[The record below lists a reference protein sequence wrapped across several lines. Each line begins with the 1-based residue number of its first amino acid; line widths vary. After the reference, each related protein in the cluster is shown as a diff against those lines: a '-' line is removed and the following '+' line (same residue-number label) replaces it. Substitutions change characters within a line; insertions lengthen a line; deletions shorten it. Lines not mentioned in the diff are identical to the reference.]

1 MMLVCEWRNFSTDAE
16 TYTLE
21 LFEEMIGDEFE
32 AMMFE
37 DDQDI
42 PSYIWTVNYVVI
54 VKRNT
59 RMYNDISFE
68 KIPRNP
74 VCE

>member
-1 MMLVCEWRNFSTDAE
+1 MMICEWQTFSTDAE
-16 TYTLE
+16 TYTQE
-21 LFEEMIGDEFE
+21 IFEEIVGDPFE
-32 AMMFE
+32 AMLKKE
-37 DDQDI
+37 NEEI

-54 VKRNT
+54 VKKYSKVVT
-59 RMYNDISFE
+59 EILFE

>member
-1 MMLVCEWRNFSTDAE
+1 MMICEWKDIKTDSE

-21 LFEEMIGDEFE
+21 EFEEAVGDSFE
-32 AMMFE
+32 AMLFKE
-37 DDQDI
+37 DEEI
-42 PSYIWTVNYVVI
+42 PAYIWTVNYVVI
-54 VKRNT
+54 VKRYSKVLT
-59 RMYNDISFE
+59 DILFE

>member
-1 MMLVCEWRNFSTDAE
+1 MMVCEWKTFSTDSE

-21 LFEEMIGDEFE
+21 VFEEAVGDEFE
-32 AMMFE
+32 ALYFKE
-37 DDQDI
+37 NEEI
-42 PSYIWTVNYVVI
+42 PAYIWTVNYVVI
-54 VKRNT
+54 VKKYSKVLT
-59 RMYNDISFE
+59 DILFE

>member
-1 MMLVCEWRNFSTDAE
+1 MLVCEWRNFSTDAE

-37 DDQDI
+37 DDQEI

-59 RMYNDISFE
+59 RMYNDISFT

>member
-1 MMLVCEWRNFSTDAE
+1 MMVCEWRSFATDSE

-21 LFEEMIGDEFE
+21 TFETTVGDEFV
-32 AMMFE
+32 AMLFKE
-37 DDQDI
+37 NEDI
-42 PSYIWTVNYVVI
+42 PAYIWTVNYVII
-54 VKRNT
+54 VKRYSKILT
-59 RMYNDISFE
+59 DISFE

>member
-1 MMLVCEWRNFSTDAE
+1 MMVCEWRDFSTDAE

-21 LFEEMIGDEFE
+21 VFEETLGDEFE
-32 AMMFE
+32 AMMFKE
-37 DDQDI
+37 NEQF
-42 PSYIWTVNYVVI
+42 PSYIWTVNYVI
-54 VKRNT
+54 LVKKYT
-59 RMYNDISFE
+59 KVLTDISFE

>member
-1 MMLVCEWRNFSTDAE
+1 MLICEWRNFSTDAE

-32 AMMFE
+32 AVMFE
-37 DDQDI
+37 DDQEI

-59 RMYNDISFE
+59 RMYNDISFT

>member
-1 MMLVCEWRNFSTDAE
+1 MMLCEWKEFATDAE

-21 LFEEMIGDEFE
+21 VFEETIGDEFE
-32 AMMFE
+32 AMMIRE
-37 DDQDI
+37 HEEI

-54 VKRNT
+54 VKKST
-59 RMYNDISFE
+59 KFIYDVSFE